1 MKNPLHLIAYVACMI
16 FSITACENQR
26 KTHHSGKPTQ
36 SKFTPSKFTPSKSD
50 SSSNSFATETTQ
62 SVLSKKEFD
71 DPADGYF
78 HAYLLMREAEKTT
91 NQEKS
96 IRNLQEALGYFRA
109 VKQRYPDWKTEMVE
123 ARTRVTEDSLTRV
136 SKIEQ

>member
-1 MKNPLHLIAYVACMI
+1 MI
-16 FSITACENQR
+16 FSITACEHQR
-26 KTHHSGKPTQ
+26 KTHHSGKP
-36 SKFTPSKFTPSKSD
+36 TPSKSD

>member
-1 MKNPLHLIAYVACMI
+1 MKNPLHLIACVACTI

-26 KTHHSGKPTQ
+26 KAHHSGKP
-36 SKFTPSKFTPSKSD
+36 TPSKFTPSKSD

-109 VKQRYPDWKTEMVE
+109 VKQRYPDWKTEMDE